1 MVISNEKNTYSKGR
15 ALMQMYRVVL
25 QTKRGNYSICDFDIC
40 YMVLYVESNETR
52 EEQYI
57 NGMYMYKGVTRV

>member
-1 MVISNEKNTYSKGR
+1 
-15 ALMQMYRVVL
+15 MQMYRVVL

-40 YMVLYVESNETR
+40 YLVLYVESNETQ